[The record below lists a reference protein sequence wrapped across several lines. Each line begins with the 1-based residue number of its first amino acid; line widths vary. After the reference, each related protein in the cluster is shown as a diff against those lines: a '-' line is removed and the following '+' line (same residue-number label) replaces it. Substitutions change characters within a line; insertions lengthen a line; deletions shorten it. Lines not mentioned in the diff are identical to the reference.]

1 MEFGDIWV
9 STMSFLTKHLKERT
23 TFWSATG
30 LDASGDPSF
39 AAPKAIQTNLA
50 DWREAG
56 TGYSH

>member
-39 AAPKAIQTNLA
+39 AAPKAVQTNLA
-50 DWREAG
+50 A
-56 TGYSH
+56 